1 MSGIISLILGYK
13 ILLLTYITPPITG
26 NEKGLKKQIGTQI
39 QIKLFGRIPR
49 EQPYQKS
56 PVIT

>member
-13 ILLLTYITPPITG
+13 ILLLTYITPPITR
-26 NEKGLKKQIGTQI
+26 NDKGIKKTDRDTNIN
-39 QIKLFGRIPR
+39 KLFGRIPR

-56 PVIT
+56 HIIT